1 MQRIA
6 GGILRTCLAV
16 LIGAAAGAASAQD
29 VPTSLANT
37 VFLVA
42 EGDDL
47 LGIVADALDAQS
59 PEVRTTVQIAEGD
72 YPVAGTITIPADSNF
87 RLLGTGRA
95 WQVVLE
101 GDGTSIDLLK
111 EADVE
116 RADWVVAVTGR
127 DEENLVACEL
137 AQTLGARRTIARLN
151 DPRNRATF
159 DALGIPVVAVTDLI
173 GEVIER
179 EVDVVELQ
187 RLAIIGRGRI
197 SLIEVEIPEGVS
209 PQAVADLNLP
219 PQTILVGVARDD
231 RMVVPGAG
239 TVIQP
244 GDRVTAVTA
253 VDQEPE
259 VRWALCGVDRGP
271 DDG

>member
-1 MQRIA
+1 MRILIVGGGKVGGYLARQFIA
-6 GGILRTCLAV
+6 GGHVVTV
-16 LIGAAAGAASAQD
+16 TEQD
-29 VPTSLANT
+29 RR
-37 VFLVA
+37 VA
-42 EGDDL
+42 ERL
-47 LGIVADALDAQS
+47 AESLDA
-59 PEVRTTVQIAEGD
+59 
-72 YPVAGTITIPADSNF
+72 
-87 RLLGTGRA
+87 
-95 WQVVLE
+95 VVLE